1 MKKLFVVLLFLL
13 SSTVY
18 ADGANLSWDNAEQW
32 TDGTPLAPGDL
43 VETVISYQFFLLGA
57 DLNVPRNYI
66 EIDRVSATMTAYF
79 HANIF
84 TGIHCYVVIGVANNG
99 TNARISNESCKT
111 IDLREITPHT
121 NLTVS

>member
-1 MKKLFVVLLFLL
+1 MRRLLILMILL
-13 SSTVY
+13 PTLSF
-18 ADGANLSWDNAEQW
+18 ADGANLRWENATEW
-32 TDGTPLAPGDL
+32 EDGAPLLEGDL

-66 EIDRVSATMTAYF
+66 ELDRVPATTENYF

-84 TGIHCYVVIGVANNG
+84 TGIHCYVVYGISRTG
-99 TNARISNESCKT
+99 TNARISNEACKV
-111 IDLREITPHT
+111 IDLREISPHT